1 MTSRPTE
8 GGKPPLLSREMRM
21 VLVLL
26 LLLALLGGWFV
37 WTSGR
42 DAAALADTPAPT
54 PSGDPPAGGEEGQS
68 AAVTPAPGTPQDGAT
83 PAPEATV
90 PVEPSGETE
99 VPQIPAF
106 GEAGETDA
114 EETAEAVPT
123 PGGIN
128 PDTPLAALPG
138 RNPFRPLEL
147 ERTEGSEAPVSPVAA
162 APAAPAAADP
172 VSLPASEPVPSGGGA
187 LALSPLPGT
196 GASRPTSAFTPSAAA
211 TPSPA
216 ARPSG
221 ALPTPTLPG
230 TGGVSVTRP
239 TPATPSRTA
248 SAPRPGR
255 SSASPSASRPAATSP
270 ASSASR
276 PPGSTPARPA
286 PVTSRPSPAGTGAP
300 VVSGTVPPA
309 PRPAPAPAPVAG
321 VSVPRDPA
329 DLGATVPTP
338 AATPAS
344 APATAPSVPQPVTQF
359 GLEGGAGTASPLG
372 TLVQTRDLAFD
383 AAVLGPVNTAIFRS
397 KDGYVVVS
405 QGQTLP
411 DSAVVV
417 REVRASGVT
426 LELGGETLDL
436 GEEAQPTGL
445 TEFLPVVIVR
455 QPAEAFSA
463 RGDLAVIAEFDPT
476 QTDPP
481 ADPRL
486 ALALA
491 APAPDPSR
499 DQGEP

>member
-8 GGKPPLLSREMRM
+8 GGKPPLLSREMRL
-21 VLVLL
+21 VLALL

-37 WTSGR
+37 WTSNR
-42 DAAALADTPAPT
+42 DAAALADAPSPT
-54 PSGDPPAGGEEGQS
+54 PTGDPPAGGEEGTDA
-68 AAVTPAPGTPQDGAT
+68 AAVTPAPGTGQDGTPQDGAT
-83 PAPEATV
+83 PGPEAAV
-90 PVEPSGETE
+90 PVEPSGEIE

-106 GEAGETDA
+106 GQAEETEAG
-114 EETAEAVPT
+114 ETAEAVPT

-128 PDTPLAALPG
+128 PDIPLAALPG

-147 ERTEGSEAPVSPVAA
+147 ERTEGGEAPASPVAA
-162 APAAPAAADP
+162 APEPSAPADP
-172 VSLPASEPVPSGGGA
+172 VSLPASEPAPSTGGA

-196 GASRPTSAFTPSAAA
+196 GASRPAPTPSAAA
-211 TPSPA
+211 TPSPT

-239 TPATPSRTA
+239 APATTSPTA
-248 SAPRPGR
+248 SAPRTSR
-255 SSASPSASRPAATSP
+255 PSASAARPTTASPAASTG
-270 ASSASR
+270 R
-276 PPGSTPARPA
+276 PPGNAAARPA
-286 PVTSRPSPAGTGAP
+286 PATSRPSAAVT
-300 VVSGTVPPA
+300 GTVPPA
-309 PRPAPAPAPVAG
+309 PRPAPVAG
-321 VSVPRDPA
+321 VSVPRDA
-329 DLGATVPTP
+329 IDLGAAAPVP
-338 AATPAS
+338 AASPAP
-344 APATAPSVPQPVTQF
+344 APATAPGTPQPVTQF
-359 GLEGGAGTASPLG
+359 GLEGGVSAASPLG
-372 TLVQTRDLAFD
+372 TLVQTRALEFD

-411 DSAVVV
+411 DSDAVV
-417 REVRASGVT
+417 REVRAAGVT

-445 TEFLPVVIVR
+445 TESLPVVIVR
-455 QPAEAFSA
+455 QPADAFSA
-463 RGDLAVIAEFDPT
+463 WGDLAVIAEFDAT

-481 ADPRL
+481 ADPRF

-491 APAPDPSR
+491 APTPDLSR

>member
-8 GGKPPLLSREMRM
+8 GGKPPLLSREMRL

-54 PSGDPPAGGEEGQS
+54 PTGDPPAGGDEGQS
-68 AAVTPAPGTPQDGAT
+68 TAVTPAPGTGQDEA
-83 PAPEATV
+83 APSSEAAV
-90 PVEPSGETE
+90 PVEPSGEIE

-114 EETAEAVPT
+114 AETAEAVPT

-147 ERTEGSEAPVSPVAA
+147 ERTEGSDTPAAPVAA
-162 APAAPAAADP
+162 APETPAAADP
-172 VSLPASEPVPSGGGA
+172 VSLPASSPAPSSGA

-196 GASRPTSAFTPSAAA
+196 GVSRPASTPSAAA

-239 TPATPSRTA
+239 TPATPSPTA
-248 SAPRPGR
+248 NAPRTGR
-255 SSASPSASRPAATSP
+255 SSTSSPQPAATPATSGASRPS
-270 ASSASR
+270 
-276 PPGSTPARPA
+276 GSG

-309 PRPAPAPAPVAG
+309 PRPAPVAG
-321 VSVPRDPA
+321 VSVPRDPIS
-329 DLGATVPTP
+329 LGTVTP
-338 AATPAS
+338 APAAS
-344 APATAPSVPQPVTQF
+344 AAPVPATTPGTPQPVTQF
-359 GLEGGAGTASPLG
+359 GMEGGASAASPLG
-372 TLVQTRDLAFD
+372 TLVETRDLEFD

-411 DSAVVV
+411 DSDAVV
-417 REVRASGVT
+417 REVRSSGVT

-445 TEFLPVVIVR
+445 SESLPVVIVR
-455 QPAEAFSA
+455 QPADAFSA
-463 RGDLAVIAEFDPT
+463 WGDLAVIAEFDAT

-491 APAPDPSR
+491 APSPDLSR